1 MTITQLRYFLA
12 ICQYGK
18 ISAASEQLHV
28 SGPTL
33 SVAMKQLEDE
43 LELKLVLRIKSQL
56 SLTADGERLREKAT
70 DVVERFDR
78 LKEEMSQ
85 PAGEYPVVRFGAPST
100 LGEYLCGPIV
110 RAFTARYPSA
120 LFEMPSMSSDECAR
134 QVAAGNLE
142 LAVCDQR
149 AVTGEDLEFLPIA
162 DCAVCGYVRQEH
174 PLAGKTGVSA
184 QMLKDEDLF
193 LVNKRS
199 IFARE
204 LSLWF
209 QSGGVRPN
217 MFQYSQREILDL
229 TVSMVERHNAVVF
242 LLDRVFQSSLPE
254 SIASFTLDPPLRFR
268 TGMIRRR
275 NAQLSGGTRLFW
287 EFCREYD
294 GI

>member
-1 MTITQLRYFLA
+1 MTIMQLRYFLA

-33 SVAMKQLEDE
+33 SVSMKQLEDE
-43 LELKLVLRIKSQL
+43 LELKLFLRTKNQI
-56 SLTADGERLREKAT
+56 SLTDDGERLREKAA

-78 LKEEMSQ
+78 LKEEMAQ
-85 PAGEYPVVRFGAPST
+85 PAEEYPVVRFGAPST

-120 LFEMPSMSSDECAR
+120 LFEIPSMSSDECAR
-134 QVAAGNLE
+134 QVAEGKLE

-149 AVTGEDLEFLPIA
+149 AVTADNLEFFLIA
-162 DCAVCGYVRQEH
+162 DSTVRGYVRREH

-184 QMLKDEDLF
+184 QMLKNEDLL

-209 QSGGVRPN
+209 QSDGVKPN
-217 MFQYSQREILDL
+217 VFQYSQREILDV

-242 LLDRVFQSSLPE
+242 LLDRVFQDSLPE
-254 SIASFTLDPPLRFR
+254 SIASFTLDPAMHFHS
-268 TGMIRRR
+268 GIIRRTDT
-275 NAQLSGGTRLFW
+275 QLSEGSRLFW
-287 EFCREYD
+287 NFCREY
-294 GI
+294 GG